1 MSKIEKHVENFKEFS
16 SAIVDAYFI
25 VDRQKTII
33 DFNRVFYSLLPR
45 AVARK
50 LKGSLYTD
58 IINYQIKTCIAEQVW
73 EQNRHVRL
81 DEISGTITSDPDGK
95 PMKFILSAIPL
106 LDKNEAIGAIILQR
120 DVTDEAEVQVKYQE
134 MLEKE
139 AKERERLAVQV
150 KVRTK
155 ELLETNQLLLKTQR
169 ELLDYKRGLLL

>member
-1 MSKIEKHVENFKEFS
+1 MSNIEKHVENFKAFS
-16 SAIVDAYFI
+16 PAIVDAYFI
-25 VDRQKTII
+25 VDRNKTIV

-45 AVARK
+45 SAARK

-58 IINYQIKTCIAEQVW
+58 VVNYQISTCIAEQVW

-81 DEISGTITSDPDGK
+81 DEISGTIASDPDGK
-95 PMKFILSAIPL
+95 AMKFILSAIPL
-106 LDKNEAIGAIILQR
+106 LENGEAVGAVILQR
-120 DVTDEAEVQVKYQE
+120 DVTVEAEVQVKYQE